1 LGEKRDW
8 RKRLGSL
15 AEILLALGVPTDIL
29 AGVMLAQFPAVANP
43 LASVKALAAFTT
55 LSSLLLLAL
64 LAILQR
70 VRGESP
76 FGTFLGPRSRLG
88 REALRGMLW
97 VPVIFAA
104 AYFLKS
110 FFRHAAPS
118 IYSGERNVLEEMM
131 RSPGDLALFL
141 FVALF
146 TGGIKEEFQRAFVI
160 RRFAAGWGPA
170 WLGAVLFAG
179 YFGYGHRVQGI
190 DEAVI
195 AGLVGL
201 AWGLLFIARRSVVGP
216 VVNHGLYDALELM
229 RYYFLGPM
237 RYF

>member
-1 LGEKRDW
+1 LAEKRDW

-29 AGVMLAQFPAVANP
+29 AAGALAHFPAVSNP
-43 LASVKALAAFTT
+43 LASVRALAAFTT

-70 VRGESP
+70 LRGESL
-76 FGTFLGPRSRLG
+76 FDAFLGPGSRPG
-88 REALRGMLW
+88 REALRGLLW
-97 VPVIFAA
+97 IPVVFAV
-104 AYFLKS
+104 AYLLKS
-110 FFRHAAPS
+110 LFLHAAPA
-118 IYSGERNVLEEMM
+118 IYSGEKNVLEEMM

-141 FVALF
+141 FVAFF

-170 WLGAVLFAG
+170 WLGALLFAA
-179 YFGYGHRVQGI
+179 YFGYGHRVQGV
-190 DEAVI
+190 DESII

-201 AWGLLFIARRSVVGP
+201 AWGLLFIARKSVVAP
-216 VVNHGLYDALELM
+216 VVNHGLYDALELI
-229 RYYFLGPM
+229 RYYFFGPM
-237 RYF
+237 RYW